1 MNPYR
6 LGLCRIFV
14 KQSFLR
20 DEHLLLLKKEHNNT
34 EGVPSYRGLF
44 YFSELEI
51 VLVVNMGLISQIDI
65 AVGKRDFVF

>member
-1 MNPYR
+1 M
-6 LGLCRIFV
+6 
-14 KQSFLR
+14 R
-20 DEHLLLLKKEHNNT
+20 DERLLLLKKEHNNT